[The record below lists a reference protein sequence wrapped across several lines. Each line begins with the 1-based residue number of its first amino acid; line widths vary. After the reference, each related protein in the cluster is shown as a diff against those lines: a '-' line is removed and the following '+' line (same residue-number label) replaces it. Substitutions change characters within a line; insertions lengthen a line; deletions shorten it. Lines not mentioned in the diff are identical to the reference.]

1 MRPLIT
7 LLLFLLGVCV
17 FSQSNKYL
25 RFIYI
30 DHEVSTDTKTLCENR
45 GYLKTAWADADENYE
60 TEQLIIYLS
69 TGRDEDNYALMA
81 FKNIEEGNENET
93 EDAFNKIIAALQ
105 SATRHTVLP
114 EKDVDNIIS
123 LFSKYPFFDSDGKLA
138 LKGLTMDFFVGQ
150 DFWQRE
156 YNQKII
162 ATLYTVLNLHAQE
175 KSVNELTINIRFP
188 KGEPINYSVEQ
199 PFGARNLQGINSS
212 KNIRITKY

>member
-7 LLLFLLGVCV
+7 LLLSLLGACA

-30 DHEVSTDTKTLCENR
+30 DHEVSTPVTPLCKL
-45 GYLKTAWADADENYE
+45 LKDARDQADENSE

-69 TGRDEDNYALMA
+69 TGLDADNYALMS
-81 FKNIEEGNENET
+81 FRNIEEGNENES

-105 SATRHTVLP
+105 NANRHTVLP
-114 EKDVDNIIS
+114 LKDVDNIIS
-123 LFSKYPFFDSDGKLA
+123 LFSKYDFFDSDGKLA
-138 LKGLTMDFFVGQ
+138 IKGLTMDFFVGK
-150 DFWQRE
+150 DFWLLE

-188 KGEPINYSVEQ
+188 KKDPIDYDVEQ
-199 PFGARNLQGINSS
+199 PFGKRNLQGINSS
-212 KNIRITKY
+212 KNIRITMY